1 MTRNKT
7 YTHTLTKNDLVEK
20 ISHRIGFPK
29 NKSVAVIEQLLEIM
43 KSSLEKEADILV
55 SGFGKFT
62 VLKKKERRGR
72 NPATGGTM
80 MIEPRK
86 VVSFK
91 HSAGLKEL
99 MNK

>member
-29 NKSVAVIEQLLEIM
+29 NKSVAVIEQLFEIM
-43 KSSLEKEADILV
+43 KSTLEKEDDILV

-80 MIEPRK
+80 MIAPRK

-91 HSAGLKEL
+91 HSVRLKEL